1 MLAKQKLQSDLL
13 SPKRESLP
21 AADVLNL
28 LRPNASGKQHYTR
41 RSQLLNQIPSNNC
54 LTIGEGFLASANPYG
69 FTFLWFVF
77 LYE

>member
-21 AADVLNL
+21 AAHVLNL
-28 LRPNASGKQHYTR
+28 LCPNASGKQHY
-41 RSQLLNQIPSNNC
+41 RSQLLYQIPSNNC

-69 FTFLWFVF
+69 FTFLWFVV